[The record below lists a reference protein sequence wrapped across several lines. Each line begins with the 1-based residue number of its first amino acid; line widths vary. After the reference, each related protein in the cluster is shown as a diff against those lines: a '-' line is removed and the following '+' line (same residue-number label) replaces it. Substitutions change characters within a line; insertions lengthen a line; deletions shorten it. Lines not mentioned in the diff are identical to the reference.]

1 MPYVVNVAISDTFIL
16 RDNANAAITGKTSAD
31 FATVEAYQI
40 SDPTTTAPITL
51 TDLGSGRYRISF
63 TPTTAADWTAH
74 LVYNAGGVFREYE
87 PNQPYDV
94 LPAAADPAAIADA
107 LAAVQA
113 TVLGSEVTV
122 TSPLATDGTI
132 MLLQGDTYDSDE
144 TRAIV
149 FSLTGQPNLTSATAT
164 LLLSWGVDSLAVTG
178 VITNAGQT
186 TQTITVELT
195 AAQTATLPVTG
206 ITYALKATLANAHV
220 VTMQTG
226 RVIVSAALPA
236 N

>member
-1 MPYVVNVAISDTFIL
+1 MAYVVGATITDLIEPADAGGSLVSGIASTLTANLYTRKPNGSSFSPTIAEIGSTGRYTIAFTP
-16 RDNANAAITGKTSAD
+16 NAAGDWYWSTS
-31 FATVEAYQI
+31 Y
-40 SDPTTTAPITL
+40 TTPL
-51 TDLGSGRYRISF
+51 QRF
-63 TPTTAADWTAH
+63 
-74 LVYNAGGVFREYE
+74 YE
-87 PNQPYDV
+87 TYDV
-94 LPAAADPAAIADA
+94 LPAAADPAAIATA
-107 LAAVQA
+107 VAAVQ
-113 TVLGSEVTV
+113 TTLLGSEVTV

-132 MLLQGDTYDSDE
+132 MLCQGDTYDSDE

-164 LLLSWGVDSLAVTG
+164 LLLSWGVDSLALTG

>member
-1 MPYVVNVAISDTFIL
+1 MAVVNRML
-16 RDNANAAITGKTSAD
+16 RDGFYTGVPNEDTDAFVVNRATLDASTDVSDLVSFVEVGADGDYDMQITPPAAGTLRMRWTTESGQIFTGS
-31 FATVEAYQI
+31 
-40 SDPTTTAPITL
+40 
-51 TDLGSGRYRISF
+51 
-63 TPTTAADWTAH
+63 
-74 LVYNAGGVFREYE
+74 
-87 PNQPYDV
+87 YDV

-107 LAAVQA
+107 IAAVQ
-113 TVLGSEVTV
+113 TILLGSEVTV
-122 TSPLATDGTI
+122 TSPLSTDGTI

>member
-1 MPYVVNVAISDTFIL
+1 MSAIVNQATPVPITFLDAAGVGKEGLTITATARL
-16 RDNANAAITGKTSAD
+16 AGSATTVSATSVTDRDDGNYD
-31 FATVEAYQI
+31 VL
-40 SDPTTTAPITL
+40 ITL
-51 TDLGSGRYRISF
+51 TSVGTWRLTS
-63 TPTTAADWTAH
+63 TTTIDGDSAMDVTDI
-74 LVYNAGGVFREYE
+74 
-87 PNQPYDV
+87 DV

-107 LAAVQA
+107 LAAVQ
-113 TVLGSEVTV
+113 TILLGSEVTV

-164 LLLSWGVDSLAVTG
+164 LLFSWGVDSLALTG
-178 VITNAGQT
+178 VITNAGQA

-195 AAQTATLPVTG
+195 ATQTATLPVTG